1 MRSSLPSRA
10 LPPGLRPFAIPA
22 ALALGLVLGPV
33 GCTSLHRASSQEQVD
48 ADASILDI
56 TYASGDSAAAVTK
69 SLTLPTKGTWSGCT
83 VTWASSLP
91 NVVSAAG
98 VVRRPP
104 YGADKQVTLT
114 ATLTQDAMTQ
124 TRTFTVTVKQVPY
137 IQFIHVSDLHFGDAL
152 AAAAAFQGATA
163 AVDALDVNVAM
174 RDAVN
179 TLPAAT
185 APSDYG
191 VGAGA
196 VFGNFD
202 FLANTGD
209 MASRTQAGSYNG
221 NTAAQSWAQ
230 FSTVWLQGLSLK
242 DNNGSALPQHL
253 TPGNHDVGNALGGPE
268 TLVGGVDPS
277 AMVGIYNLGMNPAVP
292 LTNATFD
299 YNQHKVFFTKVYG
312 GVHFVFL
319 NQWLDAEMQEKLSAY
334 LAGVGTST
342 PVMLFTH
349 MPPEQNGANFRDP
362 STTGI
367 DFPFGAGFANLF
379 RDPMSATNIV
389 APATTVTTATVPTK
403 EVTDL
408 ATFLKAR
415 KNVVAW
421 FNGHDNF
428 TQYRT
433 WNGENSVLIS
443 NSMTQLS
450 IPVFR
455 CDSPVKGKDSAKDA
469 KKLAFNVVT
478 IDPVKKEFTVR
489 ECLWNK
495 SNTKGAAV
503 SWGQTETFSLGT
515 RVR

>member
-1 MRSSLPSRA
+1 MTHPFFPFRRPRR
-10 LPPGLRPFAIPA
+10 PGQLLVPA
-22 ALALGLVLGPV
+22 ALVLGMLLGPV
-33 GCTSLHRASSQEQVD
+33 ACTDLHRASSTEQVE

-69 SLTLPTKGTWSGCT
+69 NLTLPTKGTWSGCA
-83 VTWASSLP
+83 VTWTSSLP
-91 NVVSAAG
+91 SVVSPAG

-114 ATLTQDAMTQ
+114 ATLAQEASTQ

-152 AAAAAFQGATA
+152 AAAAAFQGASTT
-163 AVDALDVNVAM
+163 VDALDVNTAM

-179 TLPAAT
+179 TLSTAT

-191 VGAGA
+191 VGAGT
-196 VFGNFD
+196 VFGSFD
-202 FLANTGD
+202 FMANTGD
-209 MASRTQAGSYNG
+209 MASRTQSGSYNG

-230 FSTVWLQGLSLK
+230 FTKVWLEGVTLK
-242 DNNGSALPQHL
+242 DNNGNALPQHL
-253 TPGNHDVGNALGGPE
+253 TPGNHDVANALGGPE
-268 TLVGGVDPS
+268 TLIGGIDPT
-277 AMVGIYNLGMNPAVP
+277 ALAGIYNLGMNPATPV
-292 LTNATFD
+292 TNATFD

-319 NQWLDAEMQEKLSAY
+319 NQWLDAEMQEKLAAY
-334 LAGVGTST
+334 LSGVGTST
-342 PVMLFTH
+342 PVMLFAH

-362 STTGI
+362 STTGV

-379 RDPMSATNIV
+379 RDPMSASNIV
-389 APATTVTTATVPTK
+389 APATTITTATVPTK
-403 EVTDL
+403 EVADL
-408 ATFLKAR
+408 AAFLKAR
-415 KNVVAW
+415 KNVIAW

-433 WNGENSVLIS
+433 WNGENSVLIN

-455 CDSPVKGKDSAKDA
+455 CDSPVKGKDSGKDA

-478 IDPVKKEFTVR
+478 IDPAKKEFTVR

-503 SWGQTETFSLGT
+503 AWGQTQTFSLAN